1 MAHDLNLAG
10 IAGKVSIVVLPKR
23 IGIAEGHAAFLSSI
37 PPEGNRYFVSGN
49 PATISPDRASDI
61 KCLKV
66 RNRASVADRSA
77 ARIRELIL
85 KNTPAAMAEVRQ
97 ELPKGVYEVMSKG
110 GCSNRFEMLPL
121 AGKTLKSQ

>member
-10 IAGKVSIVVLPKR
+10 IAGKVSIEVLPKR
-23 IGIAEGHAAFLSSI
+23 IGIAEGHAAFLCSI

-49 PATISPDRASDI
+49 PATIAADRASDI

-77 ARIRELIL
+77 TRIRELIL
-85 KNTPAAMAEVRQ
+85 KNTRGAMAEVRQ
-97 ELPKGVYEVMSKG
+97 ECRRAFMRLCPRGMFEQIRNVTIG
-110 GCSNRFEMLPL
+110 G
-121 AGKTLKSQ
+121 